1 MARDAISKDELK
13 RDPFQEWM
21 FHAIDYV
28 HKRRRRFIAGGV
40 ALVAVVGTA
49 GGLVLNQRM
58 TARAMA
64 DAFNEVEGIFHDR
77 ELPKA
82 ERIGKSRVGLKAYLL
97 DYRDSALAPY
107 AWMHLA
113 ALAIEDQDPAEAE
126 KAYRAVIDNSGASSS
141 LVVIA
146 QIALAKLREDSGQL
160 AESSEIYRSIPPDR
174 YGDLAALS
182 LGRIAL
188 EEHNVEEARAQL
200 EIVSQQ
206 YPDSSL
212 AAQAQQALFYLR

>member
-1 MARDAISKDELK
+1 
-13 RDPFQEWM
+13 
-21 FHAIDYV
+21 
-28 HKRRRRFIAGGV
+28 
-40 ALVAVVGTA
+40 
-49 GGLVLNQRM
+49 
-58 TARAMA
+58 
-64 DAFNEVEGIFHDR
+64 
-77 ELPKA
+77 
-82 ERIGKSRVGLKAYLL
+82 
-97 DYRDSALAPY
+97 
-107 AWMHLA
+107 
-113 ALAIEDQDPAEAE
+113 
-126 KAYRAVIDNSGASSS
+126 
-141 LVVIA
+141 VVIA

-188 EEHNVEEARAQL
+188 EERNIEEARAQL